1 MSKEATTEEAGPR
14 GKPPKKGMMVKI
26 LACLGLL
33 GAGGG
38 AAYGLML
45 RGMIGESMQS
55 KDDNKPKFVMK
66 GEEDPYAPPSDGH
79 TAENVG
85 EEVEGVGGSPYR
97 TSYYSFGDEFTSNL
111 RTSGHFVQLSLAAST
126 NYDGRVLMWLK
137 KHELAIR
144 SAILIVLADTSEE
157 EAYTVQGK
165 ARLQK
170 RLTAAVN
177 QVLIQN
183 EGFGGVKD
191 VLFKSYIVQ

>member
-1 MSKEATTEEAGPR
+1 MSNEATAEAAPPA
-14 GKPPKKGMMVKI
+14 KPARKGMLVKVF
-26 LACLGLL
+26 ACLGLI

-45 RGMIGESMQS
+45 RGMIGDAAHAKEN
-55 KDDNKPKFVMK
+55 NKPKFVLK
-66 GEEDPYAPPSDGH
+66 GEEDPYAPPSDAHNTDDLGDD
-79 TAENVG
+79 VD
-85 EEVEGVGGSPYR
+85 GVGGSPYR
-97 TSYYSFGDEFTSNL
+97 TSYYSFAEEFTSNL

-126 NYDGRVLMWLK
+126 NYDGRVLRWLK
-137 KHELAIR
+137 KHELAVR

-157 EAYTVQGK
+157 EAYSVTGK

-170 RLTAAVN
+170 RLTAAIN
-177 QVLIQN
+177 QVLMQN

>member
-1 MSKEATTEEAGPR
+1 MSTEATSEEPAPR
-14 GKPPKKGMMVKI
+14 AKPAKKGMMVKA

-45 RGMIGESMQS
+45 RGMIGEATHN
-55 KDDNKPKFVMK
+55 KDDNKPKFVLK
-66 GEEDPYAPPSDGH
+66 GETDPYAPPADSHNPDNSVDEIDGI
-79 TAENVG
+79 
-85 EEVEGVGGSPYR
+85 GGSPYR
-97 TSYYSFGDEFTSNL
+97 TTYYSFADEFTSNL
-111 RTSGHFVQLSLAAST
+111 RNSGHFVQLSLAAST
-126 NYDGRVLMWLK
+126 NYDGRVLMWMK

-144 SAILIVLADTSEE
+144 SAILIVLADTTEE
-157 EAYTVQGK
+157 EAYSVEGK

-170 RLTAAVN
+170 RLTAAIN
-177 QVLIQN
+177 QVLMQN

>member
-1 MSKEATTEEAGPR
+1 MSKEATEDAAPAA
-14 GKPPKKGMMVKI
+14 KPAKKGMMVKI
-26 LACLGLL
+26 LACLGLV

-45 RGMIGESMQS
+45 RGMIGESMHS
-55 KDDNKPKFVMK
+55 KEDNKPKLVLK
-66 GEEDPYAPPSDGH
+66 GETDPYAPPADASHGGDSAGD
-79 TAENVG
+79 
-85 EEVEGVGGSPYR
+85 EVDGVGGSPYR
-97 TSYYSFGDEFTSNL
+97 TSYYTFGDEFTSNL
-111 RTSGHFVQLSLAAST
+111 RSSGHFVQLNLAAST

-157 EAYTVQGK
+157 EAYSVQGK
-165 ARLQK
+165 ERLQK
-170 RLTAAVN
+170 RLTAAIN
-177 QVLIQN
+177 QVLLQN